1 MHVLNDWLLAGI
13 PLDDWLKA
21 LVVAVLSF
29 VVMDLVTRFATRR
42 LAALST
48 RTRGRFDDV
57 LADALSHTKRWLILI
72 LAIVIGLGTLDL
84 PGKVELR
91 LSQLGVIV
99 IGIQVAIWFNSGIS
113 AWMRRVV
120 NPETTPDL
128 RNRATTTTIAF
139 LVRLL
144 VLVTVLLAVLANLGI
159 NITAFVAS
167 LGIGGVAVALA
178 LQTILSDLFAS
189 LSIAFDKPFEVGDFI
204 IVDEVMLGTVEYI
217 GIKTTRLRSLGG
229 EQLVRSNAELLKSV
243 IRNYKRMSERRVV
256 FGFGIRYETPI
267 EQVGALGGVVRDI
280 ITGIEQTRFDRAHFQ
295 KFGESSLD
303 FEVVYIV
310 LSSDFNVY
318 MDIQQRIN
326 LELMKA
332 CAERDIHFAR
342 PTTIMHMGSEVRVA
356 QPAEETEGKAAQ
368 PAPAAG
374 PRLV

>member
-1 MHVLNDWLLAGI
+1 MHLLNDWLLAGI
-13 PLDDWLKA
+13 PLGNWLN
-21 LVVAVLSF
+21 AVIIATLAYLA
-29 VVMDLVTRFATRR
+29 MDLVTRFLTRR
-42 LAALST
+42 LTVLSS
-48 RTRGRFDDV
+48 RTSSRIDNIA
-57 LADALSHTKRWLILI
+57 ADALSHTKRWLLFL
-72 LAIVIGLGTLDL
+72 LAIVIGLGTLSL
-84 PGKVELR
+84 PEKIDLR
-91 LSQLGVIV
+91 LSQLGVILV
-99 IGIQVAIWFNSGIS
+99 GIQIAIWFNSGIS
-113 AWMRRVV
+113 AWMRSVV

-144 VLVTVLLAVLANLGI
+144 VLVTILLAVLANLGV

-256 FGFGIRYETPI
+256 FSFGIRYETPI
-267 EQVGALGGVVRDI
+267 EQVGALGGVMKEI
-280 ITGIEQTRFDRAHFQ
+280 ITGIENTRFDRAHFQ
-295 KFGESSLD
+295 KFGPSSLD

-318 MDIQQRIN
+318 MDIQQKIN
-326 LELMKA
+326 LALMRA

-342 PTTIMHMGSEVRVA
+342 PTTIMHLGSEVRVST
-356 QPAEETEGKAAQ
+356 AENPGAAKTDELPEGSK
-368 PAPAAG
+368 
-374 PRLV
+374 LV

>member
-1 MHVLNDWLLAGI
+1 MHLLNDWLLAGI
-13 PLDDWLKA
+13 PLASWLHA
-21 LVVAVLSF
+21 LIIAVVAF
-29 VVMDLVTRFATRR
+29 VVMDLVTRFATNR
-42 LAALST
+42 LTALST
-48 RTRGRFDDV
+48 RTAGRADNI
-57 LADALSHTKRWLILI
+57 LADALAQTKRWLLLL
-72 LAIVIGLGTLDL
+72 LAIVIGLGTMDL
-84 PGKVELR
+84 PVRIGIR
-91 LSQLGVIV
+91 LEQLGTIL
-99 IGIQVAIWFNSGIS
+99 IGIQIAIWFNSGIS

-144 VLVTVLLAVLANLGI
+144 VLVTIVLAVLANLGV

-204 IVDEVMLGTVEYI
+204 IVDDVMLGTVEYI
-217 GIKTTRLRSLGG
+217 GIKTTRLRSLSG

-256 FGFGIRYETPI
+256 FSFGIRYETPI
-267 EQVGALGGVVRDI
+267 DEVGALGAVVREI
-280 ITGIEQTRFDRAHFQ
+280 ISGIDNTRFDRAHFQ
-295 KFGESSLD
+295 KFGASSLD
-303 FEVVYIV
+303 FEVVYYV
-310 LSSDFNVY
+310 LSSDFNIY

-326 LELMKA
+326 LELMRA

-342 PTTIMHMGSEVRVA
+342 PTTIMHMGSEIRVA
-356 QPAEETEGKAAQ
+356 TPGQDEQ
-368 PAPAAG
+368 AAG
-374 PRLV
+374 GMRLV

>member
-1 MHVLNDWLLAGI
+1 
-13 PLDDWLKA
+13 
-21 LVVAVLSF
+21 
-29 VVMDLVTRFATRR
+29 
-42 LAALST
+42 
-48 RTRGRFDDV
+48 
-57 LADALSHTKRWLILI
+57 
-72 LAIVIGLGTLDL
+72 L
-84 PGKVELR
+84 PEKIDLR
-91 LSQLGVIV
+91 LSQLGVILV
-99 IGIQVAIWFNSGIS
+99 GIQIAIWFNAGIS
-113 AWMRRVV
+113 AWMRTVV

-139 LVRLL
+139 LIRLL
-144 VLVTVLLAVLANLGI
+144 VLVTIVLAVLANLGV

-178 LQTILSDLFAS
+178 LQTVLGDLFAS

-256 FGFGIRYETPI
+256 FSFGIRYETPI
-267 EQVGALGGVVRDI
+267 EQVGALGSVMKDI
-280 ITGIEQTRFDRAHFQ
+280 ITGIENTRFDRAHFQ
-295 KFGESSLD
+295 KFGPSSLD

-326 LELMKA
+326 LALMQA
-332 CAERDIHFAR
+332 CSERDIHFAR
-342 PTTIMHMGSEVRVA
+342 PTTIMHLGSEVKVA
-356 QPAEETEGKAAQ
+356 TSDATTNSTADQIPG
-368 PAPAAG
+368 G
-374 PRLV
+374 GRLV

>member
-13 PLDDWLKA
+13 PLGNWLNA
-21 LVVAVLSF
+21 LIVTTLSYL
-29 VVMDLVTRFATRR
+29 VMDLVTRFVTRR
-42 LAALST
+42 LTALST
-48 RTRGRFDDV
+48 RTRGHIDNI
-57 LADALSHTKRWLILI
+57 AAEALSHTKRWLLFL
-72 LAIVIGLGTLDL
+72 LAIVIGLGTLSL
-84 PGKVELR
+84 PEKIDLR
-91 LSQLGVIV
+91 LSQLDVILV
-99 IGIQVAIWFNSGIS
+99 GIQIAIWFNSGIT
-113 AWMRRVV
+113 AWMRSVV

-139 LVRLL
+139 LIRLL
-144 VLVTVLLAVLANLGI
+144 VLVTIVLAVLANLGV

-178 LQTILSDLFAS
+178 LQTVLGDLFAS

-256 FGFGIRYETPI
+256 FSFGIRYETPI
-267 EQVGALGGVVRDI
+267 EQVGALGSVMKDI
-280 ITGIEQTRFDRAHFQ
+280 ITGIENTRFDRAHFQ
-295 KFGESSLD
+295 KFGPSSLD

-326 LELMKA
+326 LALMQA

-342 PTTIMHMGSEVRVA
+342 PTTIMHLGSEVRVA
-356 QPAEETEGKAAQ
+356 APETDTNSESGALPGSSK
-368 PAPAAG
+368 
-374 PRLV
+374 LV